1 MICKILRKGTTKK
14 WNMQEKWGFFKKN
27 RPLYAGI
34 GIFRQILGGIADL
47 GKGGIASSSSRNDA
61 REMHREKPE

>member
-1 MICKILRKGTTKK
+1 MIYA
-14 WNMQEKWGFFKKN
+14 NKWGFFKKN

-34 GIFRQILGGIADL
+34 GIFREIFGGIADL